1 MNSPLSSLSM
11 FSSYVWCAGLVSL
24 EMRKRLQYRFEF
36 WLEALIGSL
45 GKFVLAYVVWL
56 AIFSE
61 SSSSVIAGYSLN
73 DMIAYYLVGV
83 VVNYILTP
91 DWCVLSEQVY
101 RGEFS
106 KYLLYP
112 VSFRAYFFSQYLGK
126 CLAASLQSFFLL
138 ISCLYFMDF
147 SLLSL
152 GASVITL
159 GVAAGLFFATN
170 FLVEMIV
177 FWVDHVWSLV
187 VSLNFV
193 TMMLGGLLMPL
204 DTFPGWAS
212 FLTKL
217 LPFNGMVALPI
228 ATLTGRISMEAWLCQ
243 IAIAVLWLLFFNWLI
258 ARLWSKAK
266 FKYAGVGI

>member
-1 MNSPLSSLSM
+1 MHAVSHWSGI
-11 FSSYVWCAGLVSL
+11 FSRYAWCLNLVSL
-24 EMRKRLQYRFEF
+24 QLRKKLQYRFEF
-36 WLEALIGSL
+36 WLEALLGSL
-45 GKFVLAYVVWL
+45 GKFFLAYIVWVN
-56 AIFSE
+56 IFAE
-61 SSSSVIAGYSLN
+61 SGSSVIAGYTLS
-73 DMIAYYLVGV
+73 DMIAYYLIGV
-83 VVNYILTP
+83 VINYILAP

-126 CLAASLQSFFLL
+126 CLAASMQSSLLL
-138 ISCLYFMDF
+138 IGCLYFMDF

-152 GASVITL
+152 GVSVITL

-187 VSLNFV
+187 VSLHFV

-204 DTFPGWAS
+204 ETFPYWAS
-212 FLTKL
+212 WLTKL

-228 ATLTGRISMEAWLCQ
+228 ATLTGRISMDAWLYQ
-243 IAIAVLWLLFFNWLI
+243 ITIAAAWLIFFNWLI
-258 ARLWSKAK
+258 ARVWNKAK